1 MILYKSA
8 PAESKQ
14 GLKCKLGTVARIPE
28 VGISFSSPFK
38 GTIKANGSP
47 LCPLQA
53 PHLGG
58 ICPELPRSKA
68 GDGQKVRG

>member
-8 PAESKQ
+8 PAEGKQ
-14 GLKCKLGTVARIPE
+14 GLKCKVDTVARMPE

-47 LCPLQA
+47 PCSASPA
-53 PHLGG
+53 PGWN
-58 ICPELPRSKA
+58 LPRTS
-68 GDGQKVRG
+68 